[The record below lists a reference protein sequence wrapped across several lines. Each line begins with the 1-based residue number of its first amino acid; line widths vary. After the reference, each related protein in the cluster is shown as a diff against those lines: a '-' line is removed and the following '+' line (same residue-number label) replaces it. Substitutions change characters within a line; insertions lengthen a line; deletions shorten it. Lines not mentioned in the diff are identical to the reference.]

1 MGIQERAMLEYR
13 RTMKKARG
21 MTAVLGLCMA
31 VAGTSVSYA
40 SASGNTGDS
49 GYESSQEHTESAGAD
64 TGGSSFEAG
73 DSLGDGSGG
82 GSGGGGSRRREAIL
96 ASAVWIQSQA
106 FLKQRAVPEAA
117 AQRQKQVI
125 LKQRTAPET
134 AGKTKKTKTQ
144 NPGILPVRAVR
155 RQKTAVM
162 INQQRPVRKL
172 LSEPGRRKTVRQ
184 PEM

>member
-1 MGIQERAMLEYR
+1 MKAARSIQ
-13 RTMKKARG
+13 KAPVRILAEAALKPE
-21 MTAVLGLCMA
+21 TAW
-31 VAGTSVSYA
+31 VAA
-40 SASGNTGDS
+40 LAAA
-49 GYESSQEHTESAGAD
+49 QEGA
-64 TGGSSFEAG
+64 EA
-73 DSLGDGSGG
+73 
-82 GSGGGGSRRREAIL
+82 RRREAIL

-106 FLKQRAVPEAA
+106 FLKQRAVPETA
-117 AQRQKQVI
+117 AQRQKQVV

-162 INQQRPVRKL
+162 INQQHPVRKL

-184 PEM
+184 PET